1 MIFFVG
7 AIKVLNDLLRSRE
20 GVKNNT
26 KKVALLKLE
35 KITYNFI
42 SLVFTIMKHFKLD
55 NFNLLC

>member
-42 SLVFTIMKHFKLD
+42 SLVVTLMKHFKL
-55 NFNLLC
+55 NNLN